1 MSHGLGTADALARDL
16 LTGPHKD
23 VLRRAY
29 GAENVDLAA
38 DRLVTRARAERAA
51 LIARSRDPRRDLA
64 QMCFAAQYRD
74 AQESFHALAM
84 DRLGVTQRERLAIAR
99 AHLSAMQRAQTK
111 PSVGTEQAARGD
123 TPE

>member
-1 MSHGLGTADALARDL
+1 MTHGLGIADALARDL

-29 GAENVDLAA
+29 GAENVDIAA

-51 LIARSRDPRRDLA
+51 LIARSQDPRRDFA
-64 QMCFAAQYRD
+64 QMCFMAQYRD
-74 AQESFHALAM
+74 AQESFHAWAM

-99 AHLSAMQRAQTK
+99 AHLSAMQRA
-111 PSVGTEQAARGD
+111 RGGGA
-123 TPE
+123 